1 MIIIFMNRQCFKE
14 EIFPSDCTAANA
26 KLKIY
31 VLEKTNEAISLADF
45 EK

>member
-1 MIIIFMNRQCFKE
+1 MNRQCFKE
-14 EIFPSDCTAANA
+14 ENFPSDCTAATA
-26 KLKIY
+26 KLEIY